1 MAIVD
6 AFDDPDA
13 ELDLGTYRA
22 QFGIAPGTTPNGCFR
37 KVNQTGGS
45 SYPSADAGWAGEIS
59 LDLDMVSAI
68 CPNCHILLVEADS
81 ASIPDLGTADNEA
94 AKVRSHRDQ

>member
-1 MAIVD
+1 
-6 AFDDPDA
+6 
-13 ELDLGTYRA
+13 
-22 QFGIAPGTTPNGCFR
+22 
-37 KVNQTGGS
+37 
-45 SYPSADAGWAGEIS
+45 
-59 LDLDMVSAI
+59 MVSAI